1 MGFLIKLIREGK
13 KKLLSFSEALEGL
26 PVEELQPVVTLL
38 FLFYSPAH
46 KEPIKQLSSG
56 GGGQGKCCLGSPV
69 FLCSRARSPQGEVLF
84 CSCRKGAGALASAV
98 GRQPLD
104 HGWQHNKTHFSL
116 PLL

>member
-1 MGFLIKLIREGK
+1 MGFLIKLIREGE

-56 GGGQGKCCLGSPV
+56 GGGQGKYCLGSPV
-69 FLCSRARSPQGEVLF
+69 FLCSRAQQPTGRGLVLF
-84 CSCRKGAGALASAV
+84 LPKRGWSSGLCCRKAAIRPWVA
-98 GRQPLD
+98 
-104 HGWQHNKTHFSL
+104 T
-116 PLL
+116 